1 MNKTDLAK
9 AIVADVKG
17 YTVSQKC
24 ALEMIDAL
32 TAEITKA
39 VKKGDSV
46 QLIGFG
52 TFSQGKRAARK
63 GRNPQTG
70 KEIKIPAAK
79 IPKFKAGKA
88 FKDAVAGAKKK

>member
-9 AIVADVKG
+9 AIVANSS
-17 YTVSQKC
+17 YEISQKC
-24 ALEMIDAL
+24 AAEMIDSFI
-32 TAEITKA
+32 AEVTKA

-52 TFSQGKRAARK
+52 TFSSSKRAARK

-70 KEIKIPAAK
+70 KEIKIAASVQ
-79 IPKFKAGKA
+79 PKFKAGKA
-88 FKDAVAGAKKK
+88 FKDAVNKKK

>member
-9 AIVADVKG
+9 AIVAKSSYDIP
-17 YTVSQKC
+17 QKC
-24 ALEMIDAL
+24 AAEMIDSF
-32 TAEITKA
+32 TAAVIDA

-52 TFSQGKRAARK
+52 TFTSAKRPARK

-70 KEIKIPAAK
+70 AEIKIAASVQ
-79 IPKFKAGKA
+79 PKFKAGSA
-88 FKDAVAGAKKK
+88 FKDALNKKKK